1 MPNAD
6 DKMKAALSAAA
17 KRQALKAKKAAAP
30 EAKPPEPIA
39 PEKPPIPKP
48 ESQSAPAASK
58 KEDIFDIIKSVFT
71 AWWVFIKKDYRAYFL
86 ELLKIHLV
94 QIIVGLGIVILFC
107 LIGFGAYMG
116 VMALNLAQFWIP
128 LAILALIFII
138 LAYIF
143 SSTVLQSIALSA
155 IPMTEARLGGGSLS
169 LGKSFMQIKGKVL
182 NYVLLNTGIG
192 LVVCIPA
199 IIIMCLPFLSYLF
212 MPAKEAAIVSIMG
225 FFVSY
230 LVMWAYLMVV
240 LLLYSFF
247 LQFWQLGFL
256 LQGLGVKESLISSYK
271 LVRSRLLDI
280 LIFDIVFMV
289 LMWLASI
296 PMMVVYMAAYVGL
309 ILTQLM
315 VIFAPFIGLV
325 LALAGIVVFI
335 LILIIFMTLLQM
347 VSLPVVNLFW
357 KKIRG

>member
-1 MPNAD
+1 MRLRSALTFSHHSMTLSISSLVTIFSPSFESYYIVSRFIKNMPNAE

-17 KRQALKAKKAAAP
+17 KRQALKAKKAVAP

-94 QIIVGLGIVILFC
+94 QIVVGLGIIILFC

-155 IPMTEARLGGGSLS
+155 IPMTE
-169 LGKSFMQIKGKVL
+169 
-182 NYVLLNTGIG
+182 
-192 LVVCIPA
+192 
-199 IIIMCLPFLSYLF
+199 
-212 MPAKEAAIVSIMG
+212 
-225 FFVSY
+225 
-230 LVMWAYLMVV
+230 
-240 LLLYSFF
+240 
-247 LQFWQLGFL
+247 
-256 LQGLGVKESLISSYK
+256 
-271 LVRSRLLDI
+271 
-280 LIFDIVFMV
+280 
-289 LMWLASI
+289 
-296 PMMVVYMAAYVGL
+296 
-309 ILTQLM
+309 
-315 VIFAPFIGLV
+315 
-325 LALAGIVVFI
+325 
-335 LILIIFMTLLQM
+335 
-347 VSLPVVNLFW
+347 
-357 KKIRG
+357 